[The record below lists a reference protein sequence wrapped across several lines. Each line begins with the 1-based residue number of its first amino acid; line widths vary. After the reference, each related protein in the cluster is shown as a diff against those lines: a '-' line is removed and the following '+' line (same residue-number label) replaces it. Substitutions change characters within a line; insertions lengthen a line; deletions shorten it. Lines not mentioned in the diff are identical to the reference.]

1 MQLQAHRPFPARSSH
16 WNPRNLPQLQEAL
29 QQFHQQPVPAH
40 SGHKLP
46 MIPISPLPEQQE
58 LLQTHRQIPARSSRW
73 NPKSLPQHPEVPH
86 QFHQLAVPAHSDR
99 QPRLKQRQRN
109 LLPLLRL
116 LPHSARSS
124 LWDQQIRIT
133 QHRRLR
139 PASMHLKHWRQA
151 SRKQALHLSR

>member
-1 MQLQAHRPFPARSSH
+1 MQLQTHLRFPVRSSH

-29 QQFHQQPVPAH
+29 HQFHQQPVPAH
-40 SGHKLP
+40 SGLLLP
-46 MIPISPLPEQQE
+46 MITKNPLPEQQE
-58 LLQTHRQIPARSSRW
+58 LLQAHRQIPARSSRW
-73 NPKSLPQHPEVPH
+73 NPKSLPQLPEVPQ
-86 QFHQLAVPAHSDR
+86 QFHQRHVPAHSDR
-99 QPRLKQRQRN
+99 QPRLKQRQRH
-109 LLPLLRL
+109 LLPLLRQH
-116 LPHSARSS
+116 PPSAHSS